1 MAAMNLNRLF
11 ARYAASYRNSAAR
24 RFFTW
29 WTAELSSFLP
39 ALAREWFL
47 ERRDQLL
54 IQRVEAGWA
63 LRRSDAPEVVETI
76 AADAAPE
83 EMRAL
88 AERMQKSGEN
98 LADLVTLL
106 PRGEMLERHLTLP
119 MAAEENLAQ
128 VIGFELDRQTP
139 FRVDQVRYDFR
150 IARRDAAAKLLH
162 VEVLLAPRGK
172 ADALVQPLTVAGLS
186 LHALDG
192 DNGNNGRLGFNLLP
206 VEARATRVNST
217 LRLNL
222 ILGAVCLILLGLVM
236 QQSLTARES
245 ALEALQ
251 VAVDKVK
258 IDARQTAKL
267 GSTLKEAVEGANFL
281 ASHKKEHAVAI
292 DIVRE
297 LTQKLPKHTSLVRLS
312 INRGEVQI
320 QGNSQEAASL
330 IAILQQSVTIQSPAL
345 QGAITPDA
353 RTQKEQFLIQARARV
368 PEKVEAAEV
377 AGQVDAAG
385 KEESGTTSLKK
396 VDSKATR
403 RKESVDATATQR

>member
-1 MAAMNLNRLF
+1 MAAMNLDRLF
-11 ARYAASYRNSAAR
+11 ARYTASYRNSAAR
-24 RFFTW
+24 RFLTW
-29 WTAELSSFLP
+29 WATELASFLP
-39 ALAREWFL
+39 ARVRAWFL

-63 LRRSDAPEVVETI
+63 LRRSDAPDVVETI
-76 AADAAPE
+76 AADVAAE
-83 EMRAL
+83 EIRAL
-88 AERMQKSGEN
+88 AARMQRSGES
-98 LADLVTLL
+98 LADLVALL
-106 PRGEMLERHLTLP
+106 PRGEMLDRRLTLP

-139 FRVDQVRYDFR
+139 FRADQVRYDLR
-150 IARRDAAAKLLH
+150 VAKRDTVAKLLH

-172 ADALVQPLTVAGLS
+172 ADALVVPLTAAGLS

-206 VEARATRVNST
+206 VEARATRVDSK

-251 VAVDKVK
+251 AAVDKVK

-297 LTQKLPKHTSLVRLS
+297 LTLKLPKHTALVRLS

-330 IAILQQSVTIQSPAL
+330 IAVLQQSVTIQGPAL

-368 PEKVEAAEV
+368 PEKVVTAEAAV
-377 AGQVDAAG
+377 GVDAAG
-385 KEESGTTSLKK
+385 KEGAGKASLKE
-396 VDSKATR
+396 VEIDTTRSKERA
-403 RKESVDATATQR
+403 DATATQR